1 MKLHAAMIII
11 ILIIDQI
18 LDGKEK
24 DEEPN
29 DQSKDKEDEKPSK
42 SQEEFIDETVKK
54 RKCTINLVQESI
66 CFIKVLT
73 YLFSSSKQGWQT
85 HGGYSGCLLPHTHRW
100 LSHFG

>member
-54 RKCTINLVQESI
+54 RKCTINLVQGS
-66 CFIKVLT
+66 VV
-73 YLFSSSKQGWQT
+73 S
-85 HGGYSGCLLPHTHRW
+85 
-100 LSHFG
+100 